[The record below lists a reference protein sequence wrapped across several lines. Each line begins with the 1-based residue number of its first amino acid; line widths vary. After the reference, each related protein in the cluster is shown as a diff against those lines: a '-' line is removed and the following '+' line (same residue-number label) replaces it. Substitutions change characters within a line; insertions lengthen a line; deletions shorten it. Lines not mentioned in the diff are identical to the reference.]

1 MISHITSTSDAAM
14 YGVAYNLAMILT
26 FVLNAINGSYVPW
39 LYGKIKKNNA
49 QDNKSIS
56 LILIM
61 LMGLIILCVIW
72 YAPEIILIMAGK
84 QYSVAIYVVAPVS
97 MSLLLLFYSQLF
109 INIEFLL

>member
-72 YAPEIILIMAGK
+72 YAPEIILIMAGNAIFCCNLCCST
-84 QYSVAIYVVAPVS
+84 SVNEFITFV
-97 MSLLLLFYSQLF
+97 LFAAFY
-109 INIEFLL
+109 

>member
-1 MISHITSTSDAAM
+1 MVIWK
-14 YGVAYNLAMILT
+14 N
-26 FVLNAINGSYVPW
+26 
-39 LYGKIKKNNA
+39 KKNNA

-84 QYSVAIYVVAPVS
+84 ANI
-97 MSLLLLFYSQLF
+97 LLQFML
-109 INIEFLL
+109 

>member
-1 MISHITSTSDAAM
+1 MIKYTSDAA
-14 YGVAYNLAMILT
+14 GVANLAMILT

-72 YAPEIILIMAGK
+72 YAPELSYYGRK
-84 QYSVAIYVVAPVS
+84 AIFFA
-97 MSLLLLFYSQLF
+97 
-109 INIEFLL
+109 I